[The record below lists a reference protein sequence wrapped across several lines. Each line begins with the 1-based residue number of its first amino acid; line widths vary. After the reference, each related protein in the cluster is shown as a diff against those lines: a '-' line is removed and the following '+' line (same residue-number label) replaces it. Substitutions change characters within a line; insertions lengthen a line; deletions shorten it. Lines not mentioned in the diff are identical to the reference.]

1 MLTTPVKGGQTFV
14 SPTYQRRPEAQSTFS
29 ASVQSPENL
38 QPVHVQNGKLQL
50 AVLGEI
56 YFKYYIKNE
65 GQKMSCDIAKLKP
78 LLHLNVVTLM
88 PYISLHI

>member
-56 YFKYYIKNE
+56 YFKYYIK
-65 GQKMSCDIAKLKP
+65 
-78 LLHLNVVTLM
+78 
-88 PYISLHI
+88 